1 VERPDGVCKA
11 KYSPAWTQV
20 AGLRHRLASSMSV
33 FFEEGDIACRPFESL
48 EDILQSQM
56 DQKAAVMP
64 SIWSACVPW
73 LLEFS
78 SGCENA
84 TREGGMRRAIQPD
97 SMYQSGRE

>member
-1 VERPDGVCKA
+1 
-11 KYSPAWTQV
+11 
-20 AGLRHRLASSMSV
+20 MSV

-78 SGCENA
+78 S
-84 TREGGMRRAIQPD
+84 RERGMRRAIQPD